1 MHQPIFLPP
10 TLLPARAG
18 LFRAGL
24 ACVLLAMAGPAR
36 AENFMFMPAPHQE
49 LNRIFRVDRVTGE
62 MGACNYAIKD
72 ENSVGLTLC
81 YPAGEGAK
89 GGEPGDYALVPSNHR
104 AEAGIYRV
112 NRRTGEVS
120 VCFVR
125 GDQEVVCT
133 PPAR

>member
-1 MHQPIFLPP
+1 MPHRQGLSGAGFVIALVACAA
-10 TLLPARAG
+10 PAA
-18 LFRAGL
+18 
-24 ACVLLAMAGPAR
+24 
-36 AENFMFMPAPHQE
+36 AENFQFMPAPHQE
-49 LNRIFRVDRVTGE
+49 LNRIFRVDRATGE

-72 ENSVGLTLC
+72 ENSIGLTVC

-89 GGEPGDYALVPSNHR
+89 AGDAGDYALVASNHR

-112 NRRTGEVS
+112 NRRTGDVS

-133 PPAR
+133 APAR